1 MSQGARR
8 VWGQSSIP
16 ASEEV
21 QRRFGHL
28 TRYILVFM
36 PVMLILT
43 FLPIETE
50 PWMWI
55 KVAILAT
62 GAIIL
67 TVWATR
73 FSLWQRDE
81 YWRERGKDPKHP
93 ERLPNRP
100 AD

>member
-1 MSQGARR
+1 M
-8 VWGQSSIP
+8 
-16 ASEEV
+16 SEEV
-21 QRRFGHL
+21 KRRFSHL
-28 TRYILVFM
+28 TRYMMVYM
-36 PVMLILT
+36 PVMVILT
-43 FLPIETE
+43 LLPMDTE

-62 GAIIL
+62 GTIIL
-67 TVWATR
+67 TAWATR

-93 ERLPNRP
+93 ERLPNHP